1 MIKII
6 KYTLISLLAFIVLL
20 NAGVYVLL
28 NIPSIQRKLTVL
40 ATDELK
46 NRLHTE
52 VRIKE
57 VDFGFLNKLVLKE
70 VYIEDLKKKP
80 LLEAKKMS
88 VGINLFELLD
98 NRLIINTIQLY
109 SFHVYLSK
117 DNPKAQ
123 PNYQFILDA
132 LKSDTKKKKK
142 PLAEIQIKSIVIR
155 RGNINY
161 DVYSEAYK
169 FGRFNP
175 AHIRI
180 RNLLATV
187 SLHILTKD
195 SIDAQVKR
203 LGFEE
208 NSGFVV
214 KKLSMHLIK
223 NYKKAELTNF
233 KLEMPSSELEMKNIT
248 LDYSKV
254 DAEHK
259 FSDAAR
265 FNLEIPNG
273 KLCPHDIAAFVPAL
287 RYYYD
292 MLHLEVGVKGT
303 INSLA
308 LKKLNISSGNRI
320 RLKAQVRLEDV
331 TDIQNA
337 YFFGKIGEFSI
348 DPAGVTELVKN
359 LSARRTDISDVASRA
374 GLIRFNGEVSGFLS
388 DLVAFGTLKSGLGVV
403 RTDLKI
409 GQDLETKRMTFRGK
423 VITSGFNIG
432 KLLNNKSLGV
442 IGLNIQ
448 LDGFQDPSRLPQ
460 GKVNGEVSK
469 FDFNQYQYKNIRLN
483 GLFAGNRYEGNL
495 ELNDPNGYFS
505 LNGKVDNDPKNPAY
519 KITTRVRNLDFY
531 ALHLSNNQR
540 STKLSFELNADLKG
554 KLPDNAFGEINIDS
568 LRYLKNR
575 EELALSRISIVSS
588 KEGNQ
593 KRLRI
598 SSPIING
605 ELKGSYQVASLPKSI
620 LYIASQYLPSFTH
633 RVMPVSAK
641 NDFDFTFRISDT
653 EKICSMFEIPVS
665 FSDETLI
672 KGVFSDFTRRF
683 YAEATVPTL
692 TVKKKQ
698 YQNAQVVLS
707 NDDQKALLTAKVMT
721 QNKKQDFI
729 NLALNLTVQNDAA
742 DCKFNWS
749 NSSIH
754 TYSGEIAMHSR
765 FMERLGRGLPGMD
778 ISLNP
783 SSIILNDTTWNIAQ
797 SKIRI
802 DSGRVS
808 VRDFSLS
815 KQNKFLKINGSVS
828 KNVKDT
834 LHLSLKDINLEYV
847 FNTLNVKNVNFGG
860 RATGDFVLT
869 NLLKVPVLLTD
880 NFEVQDFS
888 FNQTRF
894 GKLNLFSQWDPDRS
908 GILMRGSIAGY
919 LGNNSGVYGYIFPTK
934 DSISMNFKAQHLNT
948 EFLKPYLGSI
958 LKDMSGFA
966 SGNAQLYGRFSKLAV
981 TGDLKMEDFRFG
993 VDYLNTF
1000 YTINDSLHLR
1010 PDMIYF
1016 NNINVLDKDKNVAIG
1031 TGKIRHDHLQNW
1043 RYSIQLST
1051 RNYLVYNSISRLNP
1065 LFYGPVY
1072 GSGNVSIVGDEK
1084 VTNINVNMQTNPGT
1098 NFTISMNNEMTA
1110 TEYNFITFRD
1120 RKKELLERQQQLD
1133 EAELRKKTSQI
1144 TKPQGSS
1151 AIVNVNLMVDIAPTA
1166 NLNLVMDPV
1175 MGDMIESHG
1184 SGNMKLAYSSNKDV
1198 RLFGT
1203 YAIERGTYGF
1213 NWQNVFKKKFTIKEG
1228 SSVAFNGSPYAADLD
1243 INAIYTT
1250 TADLADLDESFANEK
1265 DLSRTSTQVQCLL
1278 NASGDMNKP
1287 DLKFDLNFPNN
1298 SDEVNRRVKSIVNTD
1313 DMMARQIVFLLT
1325 LNRFYT
1331 PDNSN
1336 SGSGR
1341 TNQISSLASATLS
1354 SQFNNILSQVTDKVN
1369 IGTNVKLDNTD
1380 NYNNMEV
1387 QVALSSQLLNNRLLI
1402 NGNLGYRDNITN
1414 KTTFIGDFDLE
1425 YKLTK
1430 SGDWRIKGYN
1440 HSNDRYYYLKSSL
1453 TTQGLGLIYKKDFN
1467 NLYDLF
1473 RKRIKPKK

>member
-1 MIKII
+1 MIKIL

-28 NIPSIQRKLTVL
+28 NIPSIQRKITVL

-46 NRLHTE
+46 NLLHTE
-52 VRIKE
+52 VKIKE

-70 VYIEDLKKKP
+70 VYIEDQKKKP
-80 LLEAKKMS
+80 LLEANKMA
-88 VGINLFELLD
+88 VGINLFDLLD

-109 SFHVYLSK
+109 SFHVFLSK
-117 DNPKAQ
+117 ENPKAK

-132 LKSDTKKKKK
+132 LKSDSKKKKK
-142 PLAEIQIKSIVIR
+142 PLAEIQIKSIIIR

-187 SLHILTKD
+187 SLHTLTKD
-195 SIDAQVKR
+195 SIDAQIKR

-214 KKLSMHLIK
+214 KKLSMHLI
-223 NYKKAELTNF
+223 NNHKKVELTNF
-233 KLEMPSSELEMKNIT
+233 KLQMPSSELEMKNIV

-254 DAEHK
+254 DATHK
-259 FSDAAR
+259 FNDAAR
-265 FNLEIPNG
+265 FNLDIPNG
-273 KLCPHDIAAFVPAL
+273 KLCPHDIAAFIPAF

-292 MLHLEVGVKGT
+292 MLNLEIGVGGT

-308 LKKLNISSGNRI
+308 LRKFNISSGSRI
-320 RLKAQVRLEDV
+320 RLKAQVRLEGISDV
-331 TDIQNA
+331 QNA
-337 YFFGKIGEFSI
+337 YFFGKIREFSI
-348 DPAGVTELVKN
+348 DPAGITELVKN
-359 LSARRTDISDVASRA
+359 LSARRTDISDMASRA
-374 GLIRFNGEVSGFLS
+374 GLIQFNGEVSGFLS

-403 RTDLKI
+403 KTDLKI
-409 GQDLETKRMTFRGK
+409 GQDLETKRMTFSGN
-423 VITSGFNIG
+423 VNTPGFNVG
-432 KLLNNKSLGV
+432 KLLNNSSLGV
-442 IGLNIQ
+442 IGLNLQ
-448 LDGFQDPSRLPQ
+448 LDGLQDPGRLPQ
-460 GKVNGEVSK
+460 GKVNGEVSRL
-469 FDFNQYQYKNIRLN
+469 DFNQYQYKNIRIN

-495 ELNDPNGYFS
+495 ELNDPNGYFY
-505 LNGKVDNDPKNPAY
+505 LNGKIDNNPKNPTY
-519 KITTRVRNLDFY
+519 KITTRVRNIDFY
-531 ALHLSNNQR
+531 ALHLSNKQKNT
-540 STKLSFELNADLKG
+540 SLSFVLKADMNG
-554 KLPDNAFGEINIDS
+554 KLPDNAFGEIDIDS
-568 LRYLKNR
+568 LRYRKEA
-575 EELALSRISIVSS
+575 EELALSRISIISLRQ
-588 KEGNQ
+588 GNQ
-593 KRLRI
+593 KRLQI
-598 SSPIING
+598 ISPIING
-605 ELKGSYQVASLPKSI
+605 ELKGSYQVASLPKSL

-641 NDFDFTFRISDT
+641 NDFDFSFRISDT
-653 EKICSMFEIPVS
+653 EKVCSILGIPVS
-665 FSDETLI
+665 FSDETIL
-672 KGVFSDFTRRF
+672 KGAFSDFNRRF
-683 YAEATVPTL
+683 FAEAFVPTL
-692 TVKKKQ
+692 TWKTKQ

-707 NDDQKALLTAKVMT
+707 NDEQKAMLTAKVIS
-721 QNKKQDFI
+721 QNKKKDFI
-729 NLALNLTVQNDAA
+729 NLALNLAIQNDAA

-754 TYSGEIAMHSR
+754 TYSGEIALQSR
-765 FMERLGRGLPGMD
+765 FMEHLGGMPGMD
-778 ISLNP
+778 ITLNP

-797 SKIRI
+797 SKILV

-815 KQNKFLKINGSVS
+815 KLNQFVKMNGDVS
-828 KNVKDT
+828 KSLKDT
-834 LHLSLKDINLEYV
+834 LHLSLKGINLEYV

-869 NLLKVPVLLTD
+869 NLLRVPVLLTD
-880 NFEVQDFS
+880 NFEVQDFA

-894 GKLNLFSQWDPDRS
+894 GKLNLFSQWDPDKS
-908 GILMRGSIAGY
+908 GILMRGTIAGY

-934 DSISMNFKAQHLNT
+934 DSISMNFNAQHLNT

-966 SGNAQLYGRFSKLAV
+966 SGNAHLYGRFSKLTV
-981 TGDLKMEDFRFG
+981 TGDVKMTDFRFG
-993 VDYLNTF
+993 VDYLNTY

-1016 NNINVLDKDKNVAIG
+1016 NNINILDKDKNVAIG
-1031 TGKIRHDHLQNW
+1031 TGKIRHDFLSNW
-1043 RYSIQLST
+1043 RYAIQVST
-1051 RNYLVYNSISRLNP
+1051 RNYLVYNSIPRLNP

-1072 GSGNVSIVGDEK
+1072 GSGNVSIEGNEK
-1084 VTNINVNMQTNPGT
+1084 VTNINVNMQTNPNT
-1098 NFTISMNNEMTA
+1098 NFTISMNKEMTA

-1120 RKKELLERQQQLD
+1120 RKKELLEQQRQA
-1133 EAELRKKTSQI
+1133 EAELNKAMPQVI
-1144 TKPQGSS
+1144 KPQGSS
-1151 AIVNVNLMVDIAPTA
+1151 SIVNVNLLIDITPTA
-1166 NLNLVMDPV
+1166 NLSLVMDPV

-1184 SGNMKLAYSSNKDV
+1184 SGNMKLAYSTNKDV
-1198 RLFGT
+1198 QLFGT
-1203 YAIERGTYGF
+1203 YSIERGTYGF

-1228 SSVAFNGSPYAADLD
+1228 SSVAFNGSPYAANLD

-1298 SDEVNRRVKSIVNTD
+1298 SEEVNRRVKSIVNTD
-1313 DMMARQIVFLLT
+1313 DMMTRQIVFLLT

-1331 PDNSN
+1331 LDNSN
-1336 SGSGR
+1336 TGSGR
-1341 TNQISSLASATLS
+1341 SSEISSLASATLS
-1354 SQFNNILSQVTDKVN
+1354 SQFNNLLSQVTDKVN

-1380 NYNNMEV
+1380 TYNNMEV

-1402 NGNLGYRDNITN
+1402 NGNLGYRDNIAN

-1467 NLYDLF
+1467 SLYELF